1 MMNKIKDFFKE
12 NIKFFIFLIV
22 FMVVINIPLPYYIL
36 APGGVIDIRDRIKI
50 ENKNETEGTL
60 NLLYVTE
67 YEANVGMMV
76 MSYIL
81 KDWDTEKVEEV
92 QLSNESMEEIAIR
105 NKVMLENSMQNAIL
119 VAYNKSGNTVNIKG
133 QENIVIATTSDN
145 GIKVGDKILRAN
157 GIDIDNVETL
167 REVIAK
173 TNIGETIVLDV
184 IREDKEEQI
193 NVKVTGN
200 DETKAVGVVVLTNY
214 IYDVDPELELSF
226 KASEGGASGGLM
238 IALNIYNSLTSEDIT
253 KGRRIAGTGTIDA
266 LGNVGAIDG
275 VKYKIIGAHKNKME
289 IVFVP
294 KDNYEEAVKVKEE
307 YNYDMEIIS
316 VDTFDDALNY
326 LNNN

>member
-81 KDWDTEKVEEV
+81 KDWDTKKVEEV
-92 QLSNESMEEIAIR
+92 QLSNESMEEITIR

-173 TNIGETIVLDV
+173 TDIGETIVLDV
-184 IREDKEEQI
+184 IREDKAEQI

-294 KDNYEEAVKVKEE
+294 KDNYEEAIKVKEE

>member
-184 IREDKEEQI
+184 IREDKAEQI

-294 KDNYEEAVKVKEE
+294 KDNYEEAIKVKEE

>member
-92 QLSNESMEEIAIR
+92 QLSNESMEEITIR

-184 IREDKEEQI
+184 IREDKAEQI

-294 KDNYEEAVKVKEE
+294 KDNYEEAIKVKEE

>member
-92 QLSNESMEEIAIR
+92 QLSNESMEEITIR

-173 TNIGETIVLDV
+173 TDIGETIVLDV

-294 KDNYEEAVKVKEE
+294 KDNYEEAIKVKEE

>member
-92 QLSNESMEEIAIR
+92 QLSNESMEEITIR

-173 TNIGETIVLDV
+173 TDIGETIVLDV

>member
-81 KDWDTEKVEEV
+81 KDWDTEKIEEV
-92 QLSNESMEEIAIR
+92 QVSNETMEEIAIR

-145 GIKVGDKILRAN
+145 GIKVGDKILKAN

-173 TNIGETIVLDV
+173 TDIGENIALDI
-184 IREDKEEQI
+184 IRDDKEEQI

-200 DETKAVGVVVLTNY
+200 DEAKAVGVVVLTNY
-214 IYDVDPELELSF
+214 IYDVDPELNLTF

-238 IALNIYNSLTSEDIT
+238 IALNIYNSLTEEDIT

-294 KDNYEEAVKVKEE
+294 KDNYEEAIKVKEE

-326 LNNN
+326 LINN

>member
-36 APGGVIDIRDRIKI
+36 APGGVIDITDRIEL

-81 KDWDTEKVEEV
+81 KDWDTEKIEEV
-92 QLSNESMEEIAIR
+92 QVSNETMEEIAIR

-173 TNIGETIVLDV
+173 TDIGENIALDI
-184 IREDKEEQI
+184 IRDDKEEQI

-200 DETKAVGVVVLTNY
+200 DEAKAVGVVVLTNY
-214 IYDVDPELELSF
+214 IYDVDPELNLTF

-238 IALNIYNSLTSEDIT
+238 IALNIYNSLTEEDIT
-253 KGRRIAGTGTIDA
+253 KRRRIAGTGTIDA

-275 VKYKIIGAHKNKME
+275 VKYKIIGAHKNNME

-294 KDNYEEAVKVKEE
+294 KDNYEEAIKVKEE

-326 LNNN
+326 LINN

>member
-1 MMNKIKDFFKE
+1 MMNKIKGFFKE

-92 QLSNESMEEIAIR
+92 QLSNESMEEITIR

-173 TNIGETIVLDV
+173 TDIGETIVLDV

>member
-67 YEANVGMMV
+67 YEAIVGMMV

-92 QLSNESMEEIAIR
+92 QLSNESMEEITIR

-173 TNIGETIVLDV
+173 TDIGETIVLDV
-184 IREDKEEQI
+184 IREDKAEQI

-294 KDNYEEAVKVKEE
+294 KDNYEEAIKVKEE

>member
-92 QLSNESMEEIAIR
+92 QLSNESMEEITIR

-133 QENIVIATTSDN
+133 QENIIIATTSDN

-173 TNIGETIVLDV
+173 TDIGETIVLDV
-184 IREDKEEQI
+184 IREDKAEQI

-226 KASEGGASGGLM
+226 KATEGGASGGLM

-294 KDNYEEAVKVKEE
+294 KDNYEEAIKVKEE

>member
-12 NIKFFIFLIV
+12 NIKFFIFLII

-173 TNIGETIVLDV
+173 TDIGETIVLDV
-184 IREDKEEQI
+184 IREDKAEQI

-294 KDNYEEAVKVKEE
+294 KDNYEEAIKVKEE

>member
-173 TNIGETIVLDV
+173 TNIGETIALDV

-226 KASEGGASGGLM
+226 KATEGGASGGLM

-289 IVFVP
+289 IVFDP

>member
-36 APGGVIDIRDRIKI
+36 APGGVIDITDRIEL

-81 KDWDTEKVEEV
+81 KDWDTEKIEEV
-92 QLSNESMEEIAIR
+92 QVSNETMEEIAIR

-173 TNIGETIVLDV
+173 TDIGENIALDI
-184 IREDKEEQI
+184 IRDDKEEQI

-200 DETKAVGVVVLTNY
+200 DEAKAVGVVVLTNY
-214 IYDVDPELELSF
+214 IYDVDPELNLTF

-238 IALNIYNSLTSEDIT
+238 IALNIYNSLTEEDIT

-294 KDNYEEAVKVKEE
+294 KDNYEEAIKVKEE

-326 LNNN
+326 LINN

>member
-36 APGGVIDIRDRIKI
+36 APGGVIDITDRIEL

-81 KDWDTEKVEEV
+81 KDWDTEKIEEV
-92 QLSNESMEEIAIR
+92 QVSNETMEEIAIR

-173 TNIGETIVLDV
+173 TDIGENITLDI
-184 IREDKEEQI
+184 IRDDKEEQI

-200 DETKAVGVVVLTNY
+200 DEAKAVGVVVLTNY
-214 IYDVDPELELSF
+214 IYDVDPELNLTF

-238 IALNIYNSLTSEDIT
+238 IALNIYNSLTEEDIT
-253 KGRRIAGTGTIDA
+253 KRRRIAGTGTIDA

-294 KDNYEEAVKVKEE
+294 KDNYEEAIKVKEE

-326 LNNN
+326 LINN

>member
-12 NIKFFIFLIV
+12 NIKFFIFLII
-22 FMVVINIPLPYYIL
+22 FMVAINIPLPYYIL

-119 VAYNKSGNTVNIKG
+119 VAYNKSGNIVNIKG

-253 KGRRIAGTGTIDA
+253 KGKRIAGTGTIDA

>member
-12 NIKFFIFLIV
+12 NIKFFIFLII

-92 QLSNESMEEIAIR
+92 QLSNESMEEITIR

-173 TNIGETIVLDV
+173 TDIGETIVLDV
-184 IREDKEEQI
+184 IREDKAEQI

>member
-1 MMNKIKDFFKE
+1 MNQIKKFLKE
-12 NIKFFIFLIV
+12 NIKFFVFLIV
-22 FMVVINIPLPYYIL
+22 FMTIINIPLPYYIL
-36 APGGVIDIRDRIKI
+36 APGGVIDITDRIEL

-81 KDWDTEKVEEV
+81 KDWDTEKIEEV
-92 QLSNESMEEIAIR
+92 QVSNETMEEIAIR

-145 GIKVGDKILRAN
+145 GIKVGDKILKAN

-173 TNIGETIVLDV
+173 TDIGGNIVLDI
-184 IREDKEEQI
+184 IRDDKEEQI
-193 NVKVTGN
+193 SVKVTGN
-200 DETKAVGVVVLTNY
+200 DEAKAVGVVVLTNY
-214 IYDVDPELELSF
+214 IYDVDPELNLTF

-238 IALNIYNSLTSEDIT
+238 IALNIYNSLTEEDIT

-294 KDNYEEAVKVKEE
+294 KDNYEEAIKVKEE

-326 LNNN
+326 LINN

>member
-12 NIKFFIFLIV
+12 NIKFFIFLII

-173 TNIGETIVLDV
+173 TDIGETIVLDV
-184 IREDKEEQI
+184 IREDKAEQI

-226 KASEGGASGGLM
+226 KATEGGASGGLM

-294 KDNYEEAVKVKEE
+294 KDNYEEAIKVKEE

>member
-1 MMNKIKDFFKE
+1 
-12 NIKFFIFLIV
+12 
-22 FMVVINIPLPYYIL
+22 
-36 APGGVIDIRDRIKI
+36 
-50 ENKNETEGTL
+50 
-60 NLLYVTE
+60 
-67 YEANVGMMV
+67 MV

-92 QLSNESMEEIAIR
+92 QLSNESMEEITIR

-173 TNIGETIVLDV
+173 TDIGETIVLDV
-184 IREDKEEQI
+184 IREDKAEQI

-294 KDNYEEAVKVKEE
+294 KDNYEEAIKVKEE

>member
-173 TNIGETIVLDV
+173 TDIGETIVLDV
-184 IREDKEEQI
+184 IREDKAEQI

-226 KASEGGASGGLM
+226 KATEGGASGGLM

>member
-81 KDWDTEKVEEV
+81 KDWDTEKIEEV
-92 QLSNESMEEIAIR
+92 QVSNETMEEIAIR

-184 IREDKEEQI
+184 IREDKAEQI

-294 KDNYEEAVKVKEE
+294 KDNYEEAIKVKEE

>member
-92 QLSNESMEEIAIR
+92 QLSNESMEEITIR

-119 VAYNKSGNTVNIKG
+119 VAYNK
-133 QENIVIATTSDN
+133 
-145 GIKVGDKILRAN
+145 
-157 GIDIDNVETL
+157 
-167 REVIAK
+167 
-173 TNIGETIVLDV
+173 
-184 IREDKEEQI
+184 
-193 NVKVTGN
+193 
-200 DETKAVGVVVLTNY
+200 
-214 IYDVDPELELSF
+214 
-226 KASEGGASGGLM
+226 
-238 IALNIYNSLTSEDIT
+238 
-253 KGRRIAGTGTIDA
+253 
-266 LGNVGAIDG
+266 
-275 VKYKIIGAHKNKME
+275 
-289 IVFVP
+289 
-294 KDNYEEAVKVKEE
+294 
-307 YNYDMEIIS
+307 
-316 VDTFDDALNY
+316 
-326 LNNN
+326 

>member
-173 TNIGETIVLDV
+173 TDIGETIVLDV
-184 IREDKEEQI
+184 IREDKAEQI

-226 KASEGGASGGLM
+226 KATEGGASGGLM

-294 KDNYEEAVKVKEE
+294 KDNYEEAIKVKEE